1 MKPENI
7 ILLAIVG
14 AVLWYQ
20 LRKDQP
26 PVGIYDV
33 SPISGGRLGQWRG
46 GGTPMPW
53 ELPGY
58 HG

>member
-1 MKPENI
+1 MKPENLL
-7 ILLAIVG
+7 LLAIVG
-14 AVLWYQ
+14 AVLWYN
-20 LRKDQP
+20 LRKDQ

-33 SPISGGRLGQWRG
+33 SPISGGSLGQWRG
-46 GGTPMPW
+46 GGTLMPW